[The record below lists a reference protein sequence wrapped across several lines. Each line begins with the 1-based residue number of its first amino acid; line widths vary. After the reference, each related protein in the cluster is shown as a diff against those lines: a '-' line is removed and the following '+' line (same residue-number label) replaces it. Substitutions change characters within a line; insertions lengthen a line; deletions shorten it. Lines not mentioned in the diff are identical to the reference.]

1 MVFKDVFIDWYP
13 SVDWTDLHL
22 DFASFISLL
31 QLYIFGKVF
40 LVVAM
45 SGRSARMI
53 YVGNL
58 PGDVREWEVE
68 DLFYKVWVGYC
79 VMQLSEFLLHAIF
92 IILEI
97 HKRNWCI
104 HSGVDWSV
112 SSIWVL
118 NVWLSLTPEWNVEDI
133 FNCVDLLDCSYYMHG
148 QLVPF

>member
-1 MVFKDVFIDWYP
+1 M
-13 SVDWTDLHL
+13 HL

-79 VMQLSEFLLHAIF
+79 VMRLSEFLLHAIF

-97 HKRNWCI
+97 HKRN
-104 HSGVDWSV
+104 
-112 SSIWVL
+112 
-118 NVWLSLTPEWNVEDI
+118 
-133 FNCVDLLDCSYYMHG
+133 
-148 QLVPF
+148 